1 MQRKAKIICTIG
13 PATTSGKMIRALI
26 NSGMNCAR
34 LNFSHGTHEFHAE
47 AIKTIRA
54 EARKLGRTPAIM
66 QDLQGIKI
74 RTGTLKGGSI
84 QLKKGQTV
92 TIKPGKGNGDENTI
106 FINYGPLIEASEAGH
121 PILLDD
127 GLIRLEVTGK
137 GTDSLQ
143 AQVKTGGTL
152 GEKKGVNL
160 PGLKPL
166 DISFTEKDKVDLL
179 FGLRMGVDYIAL
191 SFVRT
196 AKDVHALKEFLK
208 KEKHVKPIIA
218 KIETRQGLKNIDS
231 ILPEVDGIMVARGD
245 LGVEIPPEDV
255 PVAQK
260 ELIVKANQAGKIV
273 IVATEM
279 LESMTQK
286 PRPTRAETTDV
297 SNAVLDGAD
306 CVMLSQETSVGQ
318 YPVESVQMMDRIIQE
333 TERNFPIQSRYAHKG
348 TFSEAV
354 AQAAKDAAESVKAK
368 YIVAFTQSGYTA
380 KLLSMMRPRVDII
393 AFSPSDEVM
402 RRMALY
408 WGLQSRKIR
417 RLKSMDSQFMEVEK
431 KLLSEKLVKEGDT
444 IVITAGTPGLQG
456 TTSIMKLDVIGRD

>member
-13 PATTSGKMIRALI
+13 PATIDKKMMRGLI
-26 NSGMNCAR
+26 SRGMNCAR
-34 LNFSHGTHEFHAE
+34 LNFSHGTHEFHAG
-47 AIKTIRA
+47 AIKTIRE
-54 EARKLGRTPAIM
+54 EAKRLRKTVAIM

-84 QLKKGQTV
+84 QLKKGQAV
-92 TIKPGKGNGDENTI
+92 TIKPGKGQGDENTI
-106 FINYGPLIEASEAGH
+106 YINYAPLIEATEVGH

-127 GLIRLEVTGK
+127 GLIRLEVTGIK
-137 GTDSLQ
+137 SDSLQ
-143 AQVKTGGTL
+143 AVVKAGGLL

-166 DISFTEKDKVDLL
+166 DISFTEKDAADLR

-196 AKDVHALKEFLK
+196 AKDVQALRSFLK
-208 KEKHVKPIIA
+208 KENYAKPVIA

-231 ILPEVDGIMVARGD
+231 ILPEVEGIMVARGD

-255 PVAQK
+255 PIAQK
-260 ELIVKANQAGKIV
+260 ELIVKANKAGKLV

-279 LESMTQK
+279 LESMTRK
-286 PRPTRAETTDV
+286 SRPTRAETTDV

-306 CVMLSQETSVGQ
+306 DLMLSQETSIGQ
-318 YPVESVQMMDRIIQE
+318 YPLESVEMMDRIIQE
-333 TERNFPIQSRYAHKG
+333 TERTFSVHSRYAHKG

-354 AQAAKDAAESVKAK
+354 AQAAKDAAESVGAR

-380 KLLSMMRPRVDII
+380 VLLSMMRPRVDIA
-393 AFSPSDEVM
+393 AFSPSEEVM
-402 RRMALY
+402 RKMALY
-408 WGLQSRKIR
+408 WGVVSRKIKKLR
-417 RLKSMDSQFMEVEK
+417 SMDAQFREVEK
-431 KLLSEKLVKEGDT
+431 KLLSEKLVKNGDT
-444 IVITAGTPGLQG
+444 IVITAGTPNVQG
-456 TTSIMKLDVIGRD
+456 TTSIVKLAVVGQD